1 MGFYKWRTDA
11 IPTESVLT
19 FTGNNFKYNLVTTIH
34 TKDYKR
40 VYGRGSYN
48 YNGLALVKDFN
59 GYRQLRFGS
68 DQTPASSPYYHWY
81 RMSNT
86 TKNYYKIIYSDVE
99 LPADYFTPLTT
110 INRVV
115 GKYLLK
121 PTVNITEDF
130 IASEVSFIK
139 NVSGTVSE
147 RLFYNIYTDNGNI
160 YGVYTSK
167 FWTTG
172 SGTFINRNSLP
183 GYDNTEYT
191 YSKGSYNAGELIY
204 SAVDG
209 WVNGYTGELRFGSVI
224 PIMKVFQ
231 DFIDN
236 NSYQKNTNIN
246 IFYNDN
252 VIGSATNLYEIK
264 EVNLTSQ
271 NNTYTLV
278 LYDVLNNSSTISFDV
293 PVIENQIFRG
303 LGLTPRTIDILP
315 DVETKI
321 DLHGDI
327 ELFLIYQK
335 YRPVTEK
342 FDIELYQNTAESNRV
357 DKSLFLTHVTTIS
370 GALREQCSLISPT
383 ITIAYPKVPDF
394 NYVYIEAFG
403 RYYFVT
409 GVVSVRYNLW
419 EISLECDVLMTYKDK
434 LLECEAFIDRNE
446 NTFNPLIVDRR
457 KVIEQG
463 QNIIT
468 LAAENEVF
476 EGTGSYI
483 ISLSNGFMSTMYSY
497 VYFDDGV
504 TVKFNGKDVSSGS
517 SAIAA
522 DRYPITIECTKKN
535 CYINGDIYSAETTL
549 SGIGTLYI
557 HTSGATVSPFTI
569 TIIQ

>member
-1 MGFYKWRTDA
+1 MGFYRWRTDA
-11 IPTESVLT
+11 IPTKDILT
-19 FTGNNFKYNLVTTIH
+19 FTGNNFKYNLVNTLY

-40 VYGRGSYN
+40 LYGRGSYN

-68 DQTPASSPYYHWY
+68 DQTPASSPYYHWC

-183 GYDNTEYT
+183 GYDDTEYT
-191 YSKGSYNAGELIY
+191 YSNGSYNAGELIY

-303 LGLTPRTIDILP
+303 LGLTPKTLDILP

-419 EISLECDVLMTYKDK
+419 EISLECDVLMTYKTDI
-434 LLECEAFIDRNE
+434 LNQTAFITRNE
-446 NTFNPLIVDRR
+446 KICDEYLIDDKRL
-457 KVIEQG
+457 IA
-463 QNIIT
+463 QNVSIT
-468 LAAENEVF
+468 ELDVTSN
-476 EGTGSYI
+476 
-483 ISLSNGFMSTMYSY
+483 ISLSPTRYSNSCVLSAFNCSTRI
-497 VYFDDGV
+497 
-504 TVKFNGKDVSSGS
+504 VK
-517 SAIAA
+517 
-522 DRYPITIECTKKN
+522 E
-535 CYINGDIYSAETTL
+535 
-549 SGIGTLYI
+549 GTNNE
-557 HTSGATVSPFTI
+557 
-569 TIIQ
+569 

>member
-1 MGFYKWRTDA
+1 MGFYRWRTDA
-11 IPTESVLT
+11 IPTKDIT
-19 FTGNNFKYNLVTTIH
+19 FTGNNFKYNLVNTLH
-34 TKDYKR
+34 TKNYKR
-40 VYGRGSYN
+40 LYGRGSYN
-48 YNGLALVKDFN
+48 FNSLTLVKSFN
-59 GYRQLRFGS
+59 GYRLLSFGT
-68 DQTPASSPYYHWY
+68 DQTPSTSIYSNWY
-81 RMSNT
+81 RQSNT

-99 LPADYFTPLTT
+99 LPTDYFTPLTT

-139 NVSGTVSE
+139 NVSGNVSE
-147 RLFYNIYTDNGNI
+147 ILFYNIYTDNGNI
-160 YGVYTSK
+160 YGVYTSR
-167 FWTTG
+167 FWQSG
-172 SGTFINRNSLP
+172 SGTFVNHNSLP
-183 GYDNTEYT
+183 QYDDTEYK
-191 YSKGSYNAGELIY
+191 YSKGSYIVGELIY

-209 WVNGYTGELRFGSVI
+209 WVNGYTGEMRFGSVI

-264 EVNLTSQ
+264 EVSLTNQ

-278 LYDVLNNSSTISFDV
+278 LYDVLNSSSTISFDV
-293 PVIENQIFRG
+293 PIIENYTFRG
-303 LGLTPRTIDILP
+303 LGLTPKTLDILP
-315 DVETKI
+315 DVSTKI
-321 DLHGDI
+321 DLRGNVA
-327 ELFLIYQK
+327 LFLIYQK

-342 FDIELYQNTAESNRV
+342 FDIKLYQNTAESNRV
-357 DKSLFLTHVTTIS
+357 DKSSFLTHVTTIS
-370 GALREQCSLISPT
+370 GALRESCSLISPVLT
-383 ITIAYPKVPDF
+383 IEYPKVPDF

-409 GVVSVRYNLW
+409 GIVSVRYNLW

-468 LAAENEVF
+468 LAADNEVF

-483 ISLSNGFMSTMYSY
+483 ISLSNGFMSTIYSY
-497 VYFDDGV
+497 VYFDSGV
-504 TVKFNGKDVSSGS
+504 TVKFNGKEVSSGS

-522 DRYPITIECTKKN
+522 DRYPITIECTKEK
-535 CYINGDIYSAETTL
+535 CYINGNIYSAETTL